1 MERSIISTK
10 NAPAAIGPYVQA
22 NKVGDFIFTSG
33 QIPLDPETGEIKAV
47 TFEDQ
52 AVRVFKN
59 LQAVLEAAGSGLDSV
74 IKTTVYLTNI
84 GDFAKM
90 NEIYAE
96 FFNGPMLP
104 SRTAIEV
111 SHLPKDV
118 LVEAEVIAIT
128 SMV

>member
-22 NKVGDFIFTSG
+22 NRVGDFIFTSG
-33 QIPLDPETGEIKAV
+33 QIPLDPETGVITAV

-59 LQAVLEAAGSGLDSV
+59 LQAVLEAAGSGLDKV
-74 IKTTVYLTNI
+74 IKTTVYLTDI
-84 GDFAKM
+84 ADFSKM
-90 NEIYAE
+90 NDIYSE
-96 FFNGPMLP
+96 FFKGDMLP
-104 SRTAIEV
+104 SRTAIVV

-118 LVEAEVIAIT
+118 LVEAEVIA
-128 SMV
+128 VV